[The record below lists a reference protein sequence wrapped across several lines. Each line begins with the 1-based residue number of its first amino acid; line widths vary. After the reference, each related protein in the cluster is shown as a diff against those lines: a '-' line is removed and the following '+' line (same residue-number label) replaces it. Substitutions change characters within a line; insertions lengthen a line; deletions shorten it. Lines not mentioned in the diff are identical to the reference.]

1 MNEKLNKQY
10 IEQKINPI
18 VEPMA
23 FALFA
28 ENSKEEDPV
37 SINNYSHLSLNFQID
52 FMIKYLKQNY
62 GNRPSVIEADRMEL
76 EFLRQEVPTLRKN
89 LGITNESP
97 SGAHSTASDKHEK
110 SSSSDDEDE

>member
-1 MNEKLNKQY
+1 
-10 IEQKINPI
+10 
-18 VEPMA
+18 MA

-28 ENSKEEDPV
+28 ENSKEEDP
-37 SINNYSHLSLNFQID
+37 ID